1 MRQLTVGP
9 NDGGQRLDKF
19 LAKALPALPQ
29 ALAYKFI
36 RTKYIKLNGA
46 RVQPQTKL
54 TEGDVLSFWI
64 SDEFFEPVDEHNAF
78 LHITPKL
85 DVVYEDEQILLVN
98 KPAGISVHS
107 DENGEK
113 DTLLAHIQA
122 YLYRKGEYRPQE
134 EQSFAPA
141 LCNRIDRNTCG
152 LVIAAK
158 TAEALRVMNEKIR
171 LRQVEKQYLCLLHG
185 CPKPAQGTLTLFQ
198 RKDEKTRT
206 VQVFDHPVSG
216 GLTAQTEYRV
226 LKTHNGISLTEVR
239 LITGR
244 THQIRAGFAHIG
256 CPLVGEGKYGHGEKD
271 RKQGYP
277 YQALCAYKLTFSFPA
292 DEEAG
297 ALAYLAGKSFQLP
310 PCWFERGEFQR
321 RG

>member
-1 MRQLTVGP
+1 MRQLTVGS

-29 ALAYKFI
+29 GLAYKFI

-54 TEGDVLSFWI
+54 AEGDVLSFWI
-64 SDEFFEPVDEHNAF
+64 SDEFFESVDEHNAF

-85 DVVYEDEQILLVN
+85 DVIYEDEQILLVN

-122 YLYRKGEYRPQE
+122 YLYKKGEYRPEE

-185 CPKPAQGTLTLFQ
+185 CPKPAQGTLTFFQ

-206 VQVFDHPVSG
+206 VQVFDHPVS
-216 GLTAQTEYRV
+216 E
-226 LKTHNGISLTEVR
+226 KTRHFICGT
-239 LITGR
+239 
-244 THQIRAGFAHIG
+244 Q
-256 CPLVGEGKYGHGEKD
+256 
-271 RKQGYP
+271 
-277 YQALCAYKLTFSFPA
+277 QAF
-292 DEEAG
+292 
-297 ALAYLAGKSFQLP
+297 
-310 PCWFERGEFQR
+310 
-321 RG
+321 